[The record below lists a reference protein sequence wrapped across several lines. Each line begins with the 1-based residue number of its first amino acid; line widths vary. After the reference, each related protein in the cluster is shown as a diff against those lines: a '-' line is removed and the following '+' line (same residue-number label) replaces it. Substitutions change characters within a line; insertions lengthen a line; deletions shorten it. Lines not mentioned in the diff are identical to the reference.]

1 MQQRAKLPAQSIFR
15 DFLHRNRSAFAGV
28 IGLSAVANVLALTGS
43 LYMLQVYDRVL
54 PARSIP
60 TLVGLTVLMVG
71 LYAAFGVLD
80 LLRSRVIAGIGVRF
94 DRHLRGHAFA
104 AVLKMPLQSA
114 DQSSALQPVR
124 DLDQIRAFLSGPGPA
139 ALCDLPWL
147 PVYLALVFLLHPLLG
162 LLATGGALVLVAF
175 TAVTEARSRRPSQA
189 STVSA
194 ANRQHCAEMARRNA
208 EIIQALGLGRR
219 LAGQWHQHSEA
230 LLDDQRRAM
239 AVTGGFGAAAR
250 VFRLILQSALLGLGA
265 YVVINGEATAGV
277 MIASSIMASRALAPI
292 EGAIANWRGFIGARQ
307 SGERLRQLFA
317 KLPQAREP
325 LSLPRPTQS
334 VTVDA
339 LSVGAPG
346 ESRPI
351 LQNVSFALSAGEA
364 LGVIGPSASGKSTLA
379 RALAGAWQPS
389 RGTIRI
395 DGASLDQWEPEAL
408 GRDTGY
414 VPQDVELFD
423 GTVADNIARL
433 EPSAPSDAVIAAARA
448 AGVHD
453 MILGLADGYNTR
465 IGEGGAMLSGGQ
477 RQRIALARALYGD
490 PFFVVLDEPNSNL
503 DAEGD
508 TALAEAIMAVRARG
522 GIVVV
527 IAHRPAALSAVDRL
541 AVMANG
547 QLQALGPKEEVL
559 AKVIQPVAM
568 PRPVLSPPAMRAG
581 GAARG

>member
-1 MQQRAKLPAQSIFR
+1 MKQRPKPQDQSVFR
-15 DFLHRNRSAFAGV
+15 DFLHRCRHAFIGV
-28 IGLSAVANVLALTGS
+28 VGLSAIANMLALTGS

-60 TLVGLTVLMVG
+60 TLIGLTVLMVG

-80 LLRSRVIAGIGVRF
+80 LLRGRVIAGIGVRL
-94 DRHLRGHAFA
+94 DRHLRRYAFA
-104 AVLKMPLQSA
+104 AVLQMPLRSA
-114 DQSSALQPVR
+114 DRGSTLQPVR
-124 DLDQIRAFLSGPGPA
+124 DLDQIRAFLNSSGPA

-147 PVYLALVFLLHPLLG
+147 PVYLTLVFLLHPLLG

-175 TAVTEARSRRPSQA
+175 TAVTEARSRRPAAA
-189 STVSA
+189 STVSSS
-194 ANRQHCAEMARRNA
+194 NRRLCVEMARRNA

-219 LAGQWHQHSEA
+219 LADRWHQHSEE
-230 LLDDQRRAM
+230 LLSDQRRAL

-265 YVVINGEATAGV
+265 YVVIKGEATAGV
-277 MIASSIMASRALAPI
+277 MIASSVMASRALAPI
-292 EGAIANWRGFIGARQ
+292 EGAIANWRGFVGARQ
-307 SGERLRQLFA
+307 SCDSLRQIFA
-317 KLPQAREP
+317 DMPPDREH
-325 LSLPRPTQS
+325 LSLPRPTRS

-339 LSVGAPG
+339 LFVGAPG
-346 ESRPI
+346 APRPI

-379 RALAGAWQPS
+379 RALAGTWAPS

-395 DGASLDQWEPEAL
+395 DGAALDQWEPEAL

-433 EPSAPSDAVIAAARA
+433 ETSPPSEAVIAAARA

-508 TALAEAIMAVRARG
+508 AALAEAIAAVRARG
-522 GIVVV
+522 GILVV
-527 IAHRPAALSAVDRL
+527 IAHRPAALSAVDKL

-559 AKVIQPVAM
+559 AKVIQSVGKA
-568 PRPVLSPPAMRAG
+568 RPQLIPHGAAAG
-581 GAARG
+581 GVRS